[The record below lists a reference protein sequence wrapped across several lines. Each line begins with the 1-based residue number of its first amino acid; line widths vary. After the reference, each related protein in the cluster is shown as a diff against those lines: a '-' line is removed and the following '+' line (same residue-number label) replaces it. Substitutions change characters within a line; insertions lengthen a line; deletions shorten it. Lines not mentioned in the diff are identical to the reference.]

1 MYKLEIDRIINEIKK
16 QNAKLVCIQLP
27 DGIKP
32 KASGIQKEIEK
43 NTDAQVVIWGGSC
56 YGSCDLPLEVKRLGV
71 DLLIHFGH
79 SPWQDAK
86 KRDYGNIKI
95 HGRDF

>member
-1 MYKLEIDRIINEIKK
+1 MYNLEIENIVKEIKK
-16 QNAKLVCIQLP
+16 HKAKTVCLHLP

-32 KASGIQKEIEK
+32 KASEIQKTIEK
-43 NTDAQVVIWGGSC
+43 ETNAQVIIWGGSC

-79 SPWQDAK
+79 SSWQDFG
-86 KRDYGNIKI
+86 KREYK
-95 HGRDF
+95 

>member
-1 MYKLEIDRIINEIKK
+1 MYDMEINKIVKEIKK
-16 QNAKLVCIQLP
+16 QAAKVVCLHLP

-32 KASGIQKEIEK
+32 KAEEIQKTIEK
-43 NTDAQVVIWGGSC
+43 ETDAQVIIWGGSC

-79 SPWQDAK
+79 SPWQDAG
-86 KRDYGNIKI
+86 KREYK
-95 HGRDF
+95 

>member
-1 MYKLEIDRIINEIKK
+1 MYNLEIDNIIREIKK
-16 QNAKLVCIQLP
+16 QKAKTVCLQLP

-32 KASGIQKEIEK
+32 KAEEIQKTIEK
-43 NTDAQVVIWGGSC
+43 ETDAQVIIWGGSC

-79 SPWQDAK
+79 SPWQDAG
-86 KRDYGNIKI
+86 KREYK
-95 HGRDF
+95 

>member
-1 MYKLEIDRIINEIKK
+1 MYKLEKDRIISQIQEKG
-16 QNAKLVCIQLP
+16 AKLVCLQLP

-32 KASGIQKEIEK
+32 QAQQLQQLIEK
-43 NTDAQVVIWGGSC
+43 NTGAKVLIWGGSC

-79 SPWQDAK
+79 SPWQDAGR
-86 KRDYGNIKI
+86 RDYGKI
-95 HGRDF
+95 EV